1 MRSISSITLYPAF
14 PCHQLSASMESGDW
28 GVEFGKFTKTAL
40 LEKEKENDVEN
51 DCECLNSPPGIWKI
65 S

>member
-1 MRSISSITLYPAF
+1 
-14 PCHQLSASMESGDW
+14 MESGDW